1 MLVAN
6 TALGSG
12 PLPLT
17 RRDILPEV
25 ESPLLL
31 TANNL
36 PVTSQEHLDE
46 RDTKNTHQS
55 MTAGQ
60 KRTKDVQRSDSY
72 RRATERLSVHDS
84 VEEIREELEGY
95 IGEENKRKDNNDL
108 NHASSNVTNKSKK
121 ESLFS
126 LRIFS
131 KKSGTD
137 ASSDTDDNQSSA
149 QLGRKKKSVFIRLK
163 ERLEIAFI
171 KDRNEQNRRGEKQK
185 HTKELSARDTR
196 KIFRRK
202 GHKRREERRKTAEDT
217 ISQEGNKSARSCEPG
232 FKGRNEPTESQ
243 SESQHSPGLFRK
255 DIFKTLRDSVRRKS
269 QCKFSTYLFFFQYQ
283 KKIRSVL

>member
-95 IGEENKRKDNNDL
+95 IGEESKRKDNNDL

-126 LRIFS
+126 LRIFF
-131 KKSGTD
+131 KK
-137 ASSDTDDNQSSA
+137 
-149 QLGRKKKSVFIRLK
+149 VWY
-163 ERLEIAFI
+163 
-171 KDRNEQNRRGEKQK
+171 RRVIGY
-185 HTKELSARDTR
+185 R
-196 KIFRRK
+196 
-202 GHKRREERRKTAEDT
+202 
-217 ISQEGNKSARSCEPG
+217 
-232 FKGRNEPTESQ
+232 
-243 SESQHSPGLFRK
+243 
-255 DIFKTLRDSVRRKS
+255 
-269 QCKFSTYLFFFQYQ
+269 
-283 KKIRSVL
+283 